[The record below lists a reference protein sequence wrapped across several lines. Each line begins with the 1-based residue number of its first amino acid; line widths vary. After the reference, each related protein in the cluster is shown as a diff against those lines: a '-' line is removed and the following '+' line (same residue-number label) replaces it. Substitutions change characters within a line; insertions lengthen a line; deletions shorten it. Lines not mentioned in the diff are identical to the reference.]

1 MSKFNRFA
9 LRGCSRHPV
18 LRGLLAGGCAMGLA
32 ACAAQHPA
40 PAPKPAPTAAQPA
53 AAIHTEA
60 LTPVTDV
67 RSAQAA
73 APSLQLR
80 ERAPLRYV
88 VKKGDTLWGIAG
100 YYLKNPWQW
109 PVLWY
114 DNPQIKNPH
123 RIYPG
128 DVLKLVWVAGQPR
141 LTTTGED
148 ETLRPHVRT
157 EALKNA
163 TPTIPFAAI
172 RTFLNGPRVVDAQ
185 QINSAPYVIAFSGE
199 HLIGSAGEGAFV
211 KGMTDTARRDW
222 QIVHIGKTYRDPDT
236 GEILGYEAIPTARA
250 ALRKPGSPALLDVV
264 SNERETLVGDRLLP
278 RLALTYEPD
287 FVPHPPARAV
297 AGSIIAVF
305 NGVTQ
310 VGQHAIVTLDRGTDA
325 GLDAGTVL
333 QIMQD
338 ARTVGDPHGPPDSHI
353 VIPPQPAGLMMV
365 FEATPRVS
373 YALVMAITQPVRVLD
388 RFVPPEQP
396 GS

>member
-1 MSKFNRFA
+1 M
-9 LRGCSRHPV
+9 
-18 LRGLLAGGCAMGLA
+18 
-32 ACAAQHPA
+32 
-40 PAPKPAPTAAQPA
+40 
-53 AAIHTEA
+53 
-60 LTPVTDV
+60 TDV
-67 RSAQAA
+67 RQAREA
-73 APSLQLR
+73 APALQIR

-88 VKKGDTLWGIAG
+88 VKKGDTLWSIAG

-114 DNPQIKNPH
+114 DNPQIKDPH

-141 LTTTGED
+141 LTATGGD
-148 ETLRPHVRT
+148 ETLRPRVRS
-157 EALKNA
+157 EPLKNA

-185 QINSAPYVIAFSGE
+185 QINTAPYVVAFTGE
-199 HLIGSAGEGAFV
+199 HLVGAAGEGAFV
-211 KGMTDTARRDW
+211 KGLRDSDRRDW

-236 GEILGYEAIPTARA
+236 GEILGYEAVPTARA
-250 ALRKPGSPALLDVV
+250 TLRKPGGPALLDVV
-264 SNERETLVGDRLLP
+264 SNDRETLVGDRLLP
-278 RLALTYEPD
+278 RLALTYQPD
-287 FVPHPPARAV
+287 FVPHAPPRAV

-305 NGVTQ
+305 DGVSQ

-338 ARTVGDPHGPPDSHI
+338 SRTVPDPHGPPDSTV

-373 YALVMAITQPVRVLD
+373 YALVMEITQPVRVLD
-388 RFVPPEQP
+388 RFASPGQP
-396 GS
+396 GV